1 MRPGPELE
9 QLWLETRRML
19 SRKLIVLVMLRT
31 DLRLSGQTGAEEC
44 ERQTL
49 PDGT

>member
-9 QLWLETRRML
+9 RLWLEIRRMP
-19 SRKLIVLVMLRT
+19 SRRLIVLVMLRT

-44 ERQTL
+44 QRQPL